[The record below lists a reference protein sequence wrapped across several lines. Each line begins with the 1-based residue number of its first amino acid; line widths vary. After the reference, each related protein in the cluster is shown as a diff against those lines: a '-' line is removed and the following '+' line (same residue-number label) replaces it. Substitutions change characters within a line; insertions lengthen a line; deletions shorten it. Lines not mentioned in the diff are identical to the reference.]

1 MFRVRGVRMWVRD
14 PHEGAADEAGG
25 WRPMRE
31 VESLCGLALGG
42 DDALEDREHVV
53 SRPAHQRQKPG
64 HLRLVTLD
72 GCVAN
77 GTDQLTQ
84 LDRVDQGLKAKHPGR
99 GR

>member
-1 MFRVRGVRMWVRD
+1 
-14 PHEGAADEAGG
+14 
-25 WRPMRE
+25 MRE
-31 VESLCGLALGG
+31 IESLCGLALGG

-77 GTDQLTQ
+77 SADQLTQ
-84 LDRVDQGLKAKHPGR
+84 LDRVDQGIKAKHPGR